1 MIARNSVGIFR
12 QSIRYLF
19 LISGIHLGLTIQA
32 RKQNGHR
39 PCNSNITF
47 QKILE
52 YVVNDNSGRRKICP
66 FHSYARNV
74 PYDFFWKV
82 RNV

>member
-19 LISGIHLGLTIQA
+19 LISGIHLGSTIQA

-39 PCNSNITF
+39 PCNSNNF
-47 QKILE
+47 G
-52 YVVNDNSGRRKICP
+52 VFR
-66 FHSYARNV
+66 
-74 PYDFFWKV
+74 
-82 RNV
+82 